1 MTQEQQGQQQS
12 EAAPAAEQQNGT
24 DANIGSAPSTPPEEA
39 KEASTSASE
48 GTAVPESWNGE
59 LEALE
64 SSEWYKALPE
74 QHRGLVK
81 EGLKSKL
88 GNFERGYQQKFQD
101 VAKQREHLEN
111 EIRAERERIQNMLY
125 GVDDP
130 TKDVRSELERALK
143 DKQEMEG
150 KLAEVQRAQ
159 AEAEVDE
166 LIKWVEANGKDV
178 YESDS
183 AWDAFVKAR
192 QAGFNKEDSLKMA
205 SSLLEKKPEPK
216 VPDSIAMMN
225 NNSAA
230 SGTESA
236 SQDDYD
242 TVRRRLLAQS

>member
-12 EAAPAAEQQNGT
+12 EEAPATEQNGN
-24 DANIGSAPSTPPEEA
+24 DGNSGSAPSDPPSEV

-48 GTAVPESWNGE
+48 GTSAPESWNGE
-59 LEALE
+59 LETLE

-88 GNFERGYQQKFQD
+88 GNYERGYQQKFQD
-101 VAKQREHLEN
+101 VAKQRDHLEK

-125 GVDDP
+125 GMDDP
-130 TKDVRSELERALK
+130 TKDVRSELERAVK
-143 DKQEMEG
+143 DKQELET
-150 KLAEVQRAQ
+150 KLAEIHRKQEETR
-159 AEAEVDE
+159 VDE
-166 LIKWVEANGKDV
+166 IVQWVEQNAKDV
-178 YESDS
+178 YESDA
-183 AWDAFVKAR
+183 AWDAFVKAN
-192 QAGFNKEDSLKMA
+192 QAGFSKEDSLKMA
-205 SSLLEKKPEPK
+205 SALLEKKPAPQ

-230 SGTESA
+230 SGTESK
-236 SQDDYD
+236 SNDDYE